1 MQTIVHRT
9 EEATRELGI
18 QAKIVLDNVLYTLAE
33 RAREQRGQT
42 AAEYMGILF
51 IVAVIIGAI
60 ATSGL
65 GGKING
71 LVHQFI
77 DAISNGSQGEPGG
90 GGGGGG
96 N

>member
-18 QAKIVLDNVLYTLAE
+18 QAKLMLDNVLYAIAE

-42 AAEYMGILF
+42 AAEYMGILL

-60 ATSGL
+60 ATSGI
-65 GGKING
+65 GGKISDLIG
-71 LVHQFI
+71 GMI
-77 DAISNGSQGEPGG
+77 DSISSGDKKAPGE
-90 GGGGGG
+90 
-96 N
+96 